1 MEKHL
6 VFYSDAY
13 KVHHISATIRPT
25 VPKFCMQLPYGISMR
40 IIFGFVNFQ
49 FLSGFPG
56 FVKNTRFYRAMLM
69 RFVISRQLL
78 RPTVPKFAI
87 QFSYGIIS
95 MRYLLNFFISNFWVF
110 FRFFLTLSFLDQWL

>member
-1 MEKHL
+1 
-6 VFYSDAY
+6 
-13 KVHHISATIRPT
+13 
-25 VPKFCMQLPYGISMR
+25 MQLPYGISMR

-87 QFSYGIIS
+87 QFSYGIINAI
-95 MRYLLNFFISNFWVF
+95 LIEFFYFQFLGVF
-110 FRFFLTLSFLDQWL
+110 SFFLTLSFLDQWL